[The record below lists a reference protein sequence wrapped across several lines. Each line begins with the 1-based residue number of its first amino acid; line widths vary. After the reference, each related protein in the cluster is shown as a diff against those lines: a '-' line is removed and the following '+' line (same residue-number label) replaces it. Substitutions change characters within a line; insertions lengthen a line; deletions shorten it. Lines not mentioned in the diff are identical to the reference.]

1 MSLLQD
7 VLRTQTLDSLD
18 RQLVSASDR
27 EFRSPSGR
35 STPQADRDSDDEL
48 VGVVSIPGTP
58 VSSSRPSSRPASPAP
73 GSRPVRKPHHLLTSS
88 RPVSSDPLRA
98 LQTEISQRIFSL
110 LSIKDLANCSR
121 VSRKWNKS
129 QTLNYVW
136 FQHYRKENFHD
147 ESLPPGKWTKRESKQ
162 SWRTTYLQTVATRSP
177 PLGPFNANSRSNRS
191 SLPGSGYQTPREVK
205 EEQWRLEAEEAQRLS
220 KVEMR
225 EMYKELGG
233 RKPRNKAKVG
243 APGRPRDRG
252 GWADPGGGED
262 GW

>member
-162 SWRTTYLQTVATRSP
+162 SWVSIKLYH
-177 PLGPFNANSRSNRS
+177 SRII
-191 SLPGSGYQTPREVK
+191 LIF
-205 EEQWRLEAEEAQRLS
+205 
-220 KVEMR
+220 VEIIR
-225 EMYKELGG
+225 HTFL
-233 RKPRNKAKVG
+233 RIPT
-243 APGRPRDRG
+243 
-252 GWADPGGGED
+252 
-262 GW
+262 